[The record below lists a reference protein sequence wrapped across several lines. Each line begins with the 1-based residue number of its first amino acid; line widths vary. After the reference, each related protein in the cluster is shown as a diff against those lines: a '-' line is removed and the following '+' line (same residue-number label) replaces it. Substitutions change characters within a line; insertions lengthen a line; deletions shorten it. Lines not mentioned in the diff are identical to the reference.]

1 MRGHTIQ
8 RDGIV
13 SGWRWLGEE
22 EWRAVGKREGELG
35 CGSLHEAIYSSPVIL
50 GSFAVSAT
58 LPRPPRPRGQEY
70 HALTPHPRQ
79 AQIQLW

>member
-58 LPRPPRPRGQEY
+58 LPRPPPPPRPGIPC
-70 HALTPHPRQ
+70 PHPPPRQ